1 MAAAGAVAFAV
12 FGIGEVT
19 DQRFGE
25 AILFG
30 FVIALA
36 LGAGGM
42 GLRGGLLIGILCSCL
57 AGIWWLQHDQYEG
70 TPWIVSRSAAC
81 ILVGVL
87 LGWFLDQARRLLKD
101 LTHHQ
106 EFSLDM
112 IVTSNFEGR
121 FTRVSPSVTRLLGY
135 TRDEFLAKPVLDYLH
150 PDDIKPTLAAAAR
163 RPMAR

>member
-1 MAAAGAVAFAV
+1 VAAAFAV

-36 LGAGGM
+36 LGAGGL

-57 AGIWWLQHDQYEG
+57 AGVWWLQHDQYEG

-81 ILVGVL
+81 IVVGVL
-87 LGWFLDQARRLLKD
+87 LGFIMISVGWAAPAPAHKAHPKSKAPGVRYPYQKSHEQFSHLRSNGFGSSFCFRLQPEIGTL
-101 LTHHQ
+101 
-106 EFSLDM
+106 SL
-112 IVTSNFEGR
+112 
-121 FTRVSPSVTRLLGY
+121 L
-135 TRDEFLAKPVLDYLH
+135 
-150 PDDIKPTLAAAAR
+150 
-163 RPMAR
+163 